1 MMSDRH
7 PDIYNE
13 FDLEAARKAG
23 QAYERERIIKLL
35 EQVAIQ
41 QQKVLDFNNQR
52 KDASGREIVIATT
65 YQLLALIKGEQK

>member
-1 MMSDRH
+1 MSDRH